1 MLDKKLKEALELLGG
16 KAVVKDGESY
26 YVVLTL
32 PEFKKI
38 RLGEVGNLTKQELVD
53 KINNDIAIWKSA
65 QEEEKVDSIILD
77 EIEKNNSEEVVY
89 EKAN

>member
-16 KAVVKDGESY
+16 KAVVKDGDDY
-26 YVVLTL
+26 YALLTL
-32 PEFKKI
+32 GEFKKI
-38 RLGEVGNLTKQELVD
+38 RFGEVGNLTKQELVD

-65 QEEEKVDSIILD
+65 QEEEKLNSIIL
-77 EIEKNNSEEVVY
+77 EEFSQVNPNEVVY

>member
-26 YVVLTL
+26 FVILAL
-32 PEFKKI
+32 REFKKI
-38 RLGEVGNLTKQELVD
+38 RHGEVGNLTKQELVD

-77 EIEKNNSEEVVY
+77 EIEKNSSEEVIY

>member
-26 YVVLTL
+26 YIVLTL
-32 PEFKKI
+32 SEFKKI
-38 RLGEVGNLTKQELVD
+38 RLGEIGNLTKQELVD

-65 QEEEKVDSIILD
+65 QEEEKVNSIILD
-77 EIEKNNSEEVVY
+77 EMEKSNPEEVIY
-89 EKAN
+89 EKTN

>member
-16 KAVVKDGESY
+16 KAVVKDGENIF
-26 YVVLTL
+26 VVFSFA
-32 PEFKKI
+32 EFKKM
-38 RLGEVGNLTKQELVD
+38 RLGGVGNLTKQELVD
-53 KINNDIAIWKSA
+53 KINNDIAIWRSA

>member
-16 KAVVKDGESY
+16 KAVVKDGEGY
-26 YVVLTL
+26 YIVLTL
-32 PEFKKI
+32 SEFKKI
-38 RLGEVGNLTKQELVD
+38 RLGEIGNLTKQELVD

-65 QEEEKVDSIILD
+65 QEEEKVNSIILD
-77 EIEKNNSEEVVY
+77 EMEKNNSEEVIY

>member
-26 YVVLTL
+26 YIVLTL
-32 PEFKKI
+32 SEFKKI
-38 RLGEVGNLTKQELVD
+38 RLGEIGNLTKQELVD

-65 QEEEKVDSIILD
+65 QEEEKVNSIILD
-77 EIEKNNSEEVVY
+77 EIEKNNPEEVIY